1 MIQLM
6 ERRRRKKSK
15 SGKIQSVLGKDNSRC
30 AIGGIEENVEKDQ
43 TPEKIA
49 HWYMVSFRMG
59 PWKKVVSVRRKS
71 GSS

>member
-1 MIQLM
+1 
-6 ERRRRKKSK
+6 
-15 SGKIQSVLGKDNSRC
+15 VLGEDNSRC